1 MSVLTAYK
9 NKKVNYRSDRDD
21 KATNSLLS
29 KPRGYII
36 LNFFPKPKTQ
46 STCSEHQRVFI
57 FLLNF
62 YQKSSKNNI
71 VI

>member
-36 LNFFPKPKTQ
+36 LNFLKPKTQ

>member
-9 NKKVNYRSDRDD
+9 IKQANYRSDRDD

-36 LNFFPKPKTQ
+36 LNFFPKPKSQ
-46 STCSEHQRVFI
+46 STCSKHQRAI
-57 FLLNF
+57 ILLNF
-62 YQKSSKNNI
+62 YKTSSKNNRLM
-71 VI
+71 